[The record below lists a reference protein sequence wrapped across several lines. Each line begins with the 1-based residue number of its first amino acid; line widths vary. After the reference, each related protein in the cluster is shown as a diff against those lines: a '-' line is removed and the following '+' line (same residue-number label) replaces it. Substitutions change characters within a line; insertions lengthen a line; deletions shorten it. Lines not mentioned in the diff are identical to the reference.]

1 MIGKMLLYSSNSLK
15 KIYEATEKMMRS
27 SYMISNLYFCE
38 IIAII
43 TFLNDW
49 EKIPDLC
56 IRNIYLEESGEG
68 KVLQVI

>member
-1 MIGKMLLYSSNSLK
+1 
-15 KIYEATEKMMRS
+15 
-27 SYMISNLYFCE
+27 MISDLYFYE

-56 IRNIYLEESGEG
+56 IRNIYLEESCEG
-68 KVLQVI
+68 IASDFNILDW